1 MIPEGVDECG
11 GGLEREPVVCYETD
25 EDEFLENLDR
35 NTAVATTFEQALL
48 LRKVPLKSKKT
59 TKRDVKAPRKCESG
73 YDLAYFKLWWA
84 RMGIEGRKQAKEKLR
99 QEDKLKGTK
108 EARRMYVN
116 IRREPQTDCMKE
128 MASSTSQ
135 DQFENPRLQ
144 QSLGEG
150 DILKGECT
158 FVGEGRGS
166 PVFDASVEQ
175 PQEIEPENM
184 YQLDT
189 GDVLN
194 DEEG

>member
-25 EDEFLENLDR
+25 EDEFLDNLDR

-48 LRKVPLKSKKT
+48 IRKLPLKSKKT

-144 QSLGEG
+144 QILGEG

-158 FVGEGRGS
+158 F
-166 PVFDASVEQ
+166 VFDASVEQ